1 MTAREHLES
10 YGLELRKEKCKYEE
24 LLMLRTNW
32 MAPGVQMGDGMP
44 HAHGNVNGLDVYA
57 AAMDRITRQIR
68 EGLGRAEEI
77 RAEIIGALDRMD
89 KPEERQVLYLRY
101 LCMLTWDQVADKM
114 HYDRRTATR
123 IHGRALT
130 HYVVPVQD
138 VQDVHDVQ
146 EVQEGGPYGY
156 AGG

>member
-44 HAHGNVNGLDVYA
+44 HAHGNNNGLDVYA

-77 RAEIIGALDRMD
+77 RAEIIGALDRMER
-89 KPEERQVLYLRY
+89 PEERQVLYLRY
-101 LCMLTWDQVADKM
+101 LCLLTWDQVADKM

-138 VQDVHDVQ
+138 VQGVQ
-146 EVQEGGPYGY
+146 EVREVQEGGPYGY